1 MRLEKEM
8 EKAMAGYKKTRI
20 RIRGWSLKWKNINKT
35 KSFIISRQQNT
46 VRSIIVMARNYSVH
60 LDKHPKQI
68 ATAIAIANSEKAV
81 EDNEMGKMLC
91 QLVKKQSDPT
101 VDIEESHGSP
111 LQYSYFRSIFQE
123 LVEKKIDK

>member
-1 MRLEKEM
+1 MALKMKEH
-8 EKAMAGYKKTRI
+8 KQYKIIYYQQTTKHSEINQHDDR
-20 RIRGWSLKWKNINKT
+20 KNVGIQKVYSSILRESYDQ
-35 KSFIISRQQNT
+35 KLQRAFRQAPRANPGE
-46 VRSIIVMARNYSVH
+46 A
-60 LDKHPKQI
+60 
-68 ATAIAIANSEKAV
+68 AIANSEKAV

-91 QLVKKQSDPT
+91 QLVKKQSDST

>member
-46 VRSIIVMARNYSVH
+46 VTSINMVTTKKKLEYGMFTAVFLENIMTRNYSKD
-60 LDKHPKQI
+60 LDKHHKQI
-68 ATAIAIANSEKAV
+68 
-81 EDNEMGKMLC
+81 
-91 QLVKKQSDPT
+91 QLKLQLQTQRKK
-101 VDIEESHGSP
+101 
-111 LQYSYFRSIFQE
+111 
-123 LVEKKIDK
+123 

>member
-1 MRLEKEM
+1 M

-46 VRSIIVMARNYSVH
+46 VRSIIVMARNYSMH
-60 LDKHPKQI
+60 LDKHCKQI
-68 ATAIAIANSEKAV
+68 ATATAIVNSEKAV

-101 VDIEESHGSP
+101 VDIEESDGSP
-111 LQYSYFRSIFQE
+111 LQYSYFRPIFQE

>member
-1 MRLEKEM
+1 
-8 EKAMAGYKKTRI
+8 
-20 RIRGWSLKWKNINKT
+20 
-35 KSFIISRQQNT
+35 
-46 VRSIIVMARNYSVH
+46 MARNYSVH
-60 LDKHPKQI
+60 LDKHPKQT

-123 LVEKKIDK
+123 LAEKKIDK